1 MKEGFDSGMTT
12 MGTSILDG
20 KDLSGRIKEEIAG
33 EVAEWVSAGNRKPHL
48 AAVLVG
54 HDGASRTYVDHKVRS
69 CEQVG
74 FDSTLIERPAD
85 ITQAELLEIVHQ
97 LNGNPEI
104 DGFIVQ
110 LPLPDHID
118 DQSVIE
124 AVDPRKD
131 VDGFHPSNMG
141 NLALGLP
148 GFVPATPAGIMTLLD
163 RFGIE
168 TQGMHAVVIGRSSI
182 VGTPMSLLL
191 SRSGSPGNCT
201 VTLCHSR
208 TQGLEEHCRR
218 ADILVAAV
226 GIPGMVKADMV
237 KEGAVVIDVGITR
250 VEDATA
256 KRGFRLKGDVDYAE
270 VAPKCSW
277 ITPVPGGV
285 GPMTIVSLLRN
296 TLVAAQRTASHT

>member
-1 MKEGFDSGMTT
+1 MSHRT
-12 MGTSILDG
+12 MEDTRILDG
-20 KDLSGRIKEEIAG
+20 KALSETIKGEIAD
-33 EVAEWVSAGNRKPHL
+33 EVRDWVAAGNSAPHL

-54 HDGASRTYVDHKVRS
+54 EDGASRTYVDHKVRS
-69 CEQVG
+69 CARVG
-74 FDSTLIERPAD
+74 FESTLIQRPAD
-85 ITQAELLEIVHQ
+85 ITQEELLEIVHG
-97 LNGNPEI
+97 LNDDPVI

-110 LPLPDHID
+110 LPLPDHLD
-118 DQSVIE
+118 AQAVIE
-124 AVDPRKD
+124 SVDPAKD
-131 VDGFHPSNMG
+131 VDGFHPVNMG

-148 GFVPATPAGIMTLLD
+148 GFVPATPAGIMTMLE
-163 RFGIE
+163 RSGID
-168 TQGMHAVVIGRSSI
+168 TQGKHAVVIGRSSI

-191 SRSGSPGNCT
+191 SRSGQPGNCT

-208 TQGLEEHCRR
+208 TVDLAGHCRE

-226 GIPGMVKADMV
+226 GRPEMVKGEMV

-250 VEDATA
+250 VEDPNA
-256 KRGFRLKGDVDYAE
+256 KRGYRLKGDVDYAD

-296 TLVAAQRTASHT
+296 TLTAARAKHRA

>member
-1 MKEGFDSGMTT
+1 LTPSIDT
-12 MGTSILDG
+12 METGILDG
-20 KDLSGRIKEEIAG
+20 KSLSKQIKEEIAR
-33 EVAEWVSAGNRKPHL
+33 EVADWVGQGNRRPHL

-54 HDGASRTYVDHKVRS
+54 QDGASRTYVDHKVKS
-69 CEQVG
+69 CAQVG
-74 FDSTLIERPAD
+74 FESTLIERPAD
-85 ITQAELLEIVHQ
+85 IGQADLLEIVAQ
-97 LNGNPEI
+97 LNDDPAI

-110 LPLPDHID
+110 LPLPAHID
-118 DQSVIE
+118 DQAVIE
-124 AVDPRKD
+124 AVDPAKD

-148 GFVPATPAGIMTLLD
+148 GFVPATPAGIMTMLE
-163 RFGIE
+163 RSGVE
-168 TQGMHAVVIGRSSI
+168 TEGKHAVVIGRSSI

-208 TQGLEEHCRR
+208 TQDLAAHCRR

-226 GIPGMVKADMV
+226 GRPGMVKADMV

-250 VEDATA
+250 VEDPTA
-256 KRGFRLKGDVDYAE
+256 KRGFRLKGDVDYAD
-270 VAPKCSW
+270 VAPKCRW

-285 GPMTIVSLLRN
+285 GPMTIVSLLNN
-296 TLVAAQRTASHT
+296 TLEAARRSADQA

>member
-1 MKEGFDSGMTT
+1 MSENETIMETA
-12 MGTSILDG
+12 ILDG
-20 KDLSGRIKEEIAG
+20 KALSQQIKQEIAA
-33 EVAEWVSAGNRKPHL
+33 EVAEWVAQGHRKPHL

-54 HDGASRTYVDHKVRS
+54 NDGASRTYVDHKVKS
-69 CEQVG
+69 CAQVG
-74 FDSTLIERPAD
+74 FSSTLIERPED
-85 ITQAELLEIVHQ
+85 ITQAELLDIVHG
-97 LNGNPEI
+97 LNADDGI

-110 LPLPDHID
+110 LPLPRHID
-118 DQSVIE
+118 DQAIIE
-124 AVDPRKD
+124 AVDPKKD

-148 GFVPATPAGIMTLLD
+148 GFVPATPAGIMTMLE
-163 RFGIE
+163 RAGIE
-168 TQGMHAVVIGRSSI
+168 TEGRHAVVIGRSSI

-191 SRSGSPGNCT
+191 SRSGNPGNCT

-208 TQGLEEHCRR
+208 TRNLAEECRR

-226 GIPGMVKADMV
+226 GRPEMIKADMV

-250 VEDATA
+250 VEDTTA
-256 KRGFRLKGDVDYAE
+256 KRGYRLKGDVDYYD

-296 TLVAAQRTASHT
+296 TLAAAQRGASS

>member
-1 MKEGFDSGMTT
+1 MTGLT
-12 MGTSILDG
+12 MDNTQILDG
-20 KDLSGRIKEEIAG
+20 KGLSEAIKEEIAV
-33 EVAEWVSAGNRKPHL
+33 EVREWVAAGHPAPHL

-54 HDGASRTYVDHKVRS
+54 EDGASRTYVDHKVRS
-69 CEQVG
+69 CAKVG
-74 FDSTLIERPAD
+74 FESTLIQRPAD
-85 ITQAELLEIVHQ
+85 ITQDELIGIVHS
-97 LNGNPEI
+97 LNDDPSI

-110 LPLPDHID
+110 LPLPDHLD
-118 DQSVIE
+118 AQAVIE
-124 AVDPRKD
+124 AVDPAKD
-131 VDGFHPSNMG
+131 VDGFHPVNMG

-148 GFVPATPAGIMTLLD
+148 GFVPATPAGIMTMLE
-163 RFGIE
+163 RSGIE
-168 TQGMHAVVIGRSSI
+168 TEGKHAVVIGRSSI

-191 SRSGSPGNCT
+191 SRSGQPGNCT

-208 TQGLEEHCRR
+208 TRDLRSHCLE

-226 GIPGMVKADMV
+226 GRPEMVTADMV

-250 VEDATA
+250 VEDPTA
-256 KRGFRLKGDVDYAE
+256 KRGYRLKGDVDYAD

-296 TLVAAQRTASHT
+296 TLTAAGAKHSA

>member
-1 MKEGFDSGMTT
+1 MSENQTT
-12 MGTSILDG
+12 METAILDG
-20 KDLSGRIKEEIAG
+20 KALSQQIKQEIAA
-33 EVAEWVSAGNRKPHL
+33 EVADWVAQGHRKPHL

-54 HDGASRTYVDHKVRS
+54 NDGASRTYVDHKVKS
-69 CEQVG
+69 CAQVG
-74 FDSTLIERPAD
+74 FSSTLIERPED
-85 ITQAELLEIVHQ
+85 ITQAELLDIVHG
-97 LNGNPEI
+97 LNADDGI

-110 LPLPDHID
+110 LPLPRHID
-118 DQSVIE
+118 DQAIIE
-124 AVDPRKD
+124 AVDPKKD

-148 GFVPATPAGIMTLLD
+148 GFVPATPAGIMTMLE
-163 RFGIE
+163 RAGIE
-168 TQGMHAVVIGRSSI
+168 TEGRHAVVIGRSSI

-191 SRSGSPGNCT
+191 SRSGNPGNCT

-208 TQGLEEHCRR
+208 TRNLAEECRR

-226 GIPGMVKADMV
+226 GRPEMVKADMV

-250 VEDATA
+250 VEDPTA
-256 KRGFRLKGDVDYAE
+256 KRGYRLKGDVDYAD

-296 TLVAAQRTASHT
+296 TLTAAQRGASS

>member
-1 MKEGFDSGMTT
+1 MSENQTT
-12 MGTSILDG
+12 METAILDG
-20 KDLSGRIKEEIAG
+20 KALSQQIKQEIAA
-33 EVAEWVSAGNRKPHL
+33 EVADWVAQGHRKPHL

-54 HDGASRTYVDHKVRS
+54 NDGASRTYVDHKVKS
-69 CEQVG
+69 CAQVG
-74 FDSTLIERPAD
+74 FTSTLIERPAD
-85 ITQAELLEIVHQ
+85 ITQAELLDIVHG
-97 LNGNPEI
+97 LNADDGI

-110 LPLPDHID
+110 LPLPRHID
-118 DQSVIE
+118 DQAIIE
-124 AVDPRKD
+124 AVDPKKD

-148 GFVPATPAGIMTLLD
+148 GFVPATPAGIMTMLE
-163 RFGIE
+163 RAGIE
-168 TQGMHAVVIGRSSI
+168 TEGRHAVVIGRSSI

-191 SRSGSPGNCT
+191 SRSGNPGNCT

-208 TQGLEEHCRR
+208 TRNLAEECRR

-226 GIPGMVKADMV
+226 GRPEMVKADMV

-250 VEDATA
+250 VEDPTA
-256 KRGFRLKGDVDYAE
+256 KRGYRLKGDVDYAD

-296 TLVAAQRTASHT
+296 TLTAAQRGASS

>member
-1 MKEGFDSGMTT
+1 MIPSIDT
-12 MGTSILDG
+12 METGILDG
-20 KDLSGRIKEEIAG
+20 KSLSKQIKEEIAR
-33 EVAEWVSAGNRKPHL
+33 EVADWVGQGNRRPHL

-54 HDGASRTYVDHKVRS
+54 QDGASRTYVDHKVKS
-69 CEQVG
+69 CAQVG
-74 FDSTLIERPAD
+74 FESTLIERPAD
-85 ITQAELLEIVHQ
+85 IGQADLLEIVAQ
-97 LNGNPEI
+97 LNDDPAI

-110 LPLPDHID
+110 LPLPAHID
-118 DQSVIE
+118 DQAVIE
-124 AVDPRKD
+124 AVDPAKD

-148 GFVPATPAGIMTLLD
+148 GFVPATPAGIMTMLE
-163 RFGIE
+163 RSGVE
-168 TQGMHAVVIGRSSI
+168 TEGKHAVVIGRSSI

-208 TQGLEEHCRR
+208 TQDLEAHCRR

-226 GIPGMVKADMV
+226 GRPGMVKADMV

-250 VEDATA
+250 VEDPTA
-256 KRGFRLKGDVDYAE
+256 KRGFRLKGDVDYAD
-270 VAPKCSW
+270 VAPKCRW

-285 GPMTIVSLLRN
+285 GPMTIVSLLNN
-296 TLVAAQRTASHT
+296 TLEAARRSADQA

>member
-1 MKEGFDSGMTT
+1 MI
-12 MGTSILDG
+12 TSPAPNSMETAILDG
-20 KDLSGRIKEEIAG
+20 KDLSQKIKGEIA
-33 EVAEWVSAGNRKPHL
+33 VAVTEWVAQGHRPPHL

-54 HDGASRTYVDHKVRS
+54 QDGASRTYVDHKVKS
-69 CEQVG
+69 CAQVG
-74 FDSTLIERPAD
+74 FESTLIERPAD
-85 ITQAELLEIVHQ
+85 ISQKELLEIVAQ
-97 LNGNPEI
+97 LNEDLAI

-118 DQSVIE
+118 DQAVIE
-124 AVDPRKD
+124 AVSPSKD

-148 GFVPATPAGIMTLLD
+148 GFVPATPAGIVTMLERT
-163 RFGIE
+163 GIE
-168 TQGMHAVVIGRSSI
+168 TAGKHAVVIGRSSI

-191 SRSGSPGNCT
+191 SRSGNPGNCT

-208 TQGLEEHCRR
+208 TQDLEAHCRR

-226 GIPGMVKADMV
+226 GRPGMIKANMV

-250 VEDATA
+250 VEDASA
-256 KRGFRLKGDVDYAE
+256 KRGFRLKGDVDYAD

-285 GPMTIVSLLRN
+285 GPMTIVSLLNN
-296 TLVAAQRTASHT
+296 TLDAARRSAAAS

>member
-1 MKEGFDSGMTT
+1 MEDTR
-12 MGTSILDG
+12 ILDG
-20 KDLSGRIKEEIAG
+20 KALSEAIKGEIAD
-33 EVAEWVSAGNRKPHL
+33 EVRDWVAAGNPAPHL

-54 HDGASRTYVDHKVRS
+54 EDGASRTYVDHKVRS
-69 CEQVG
+69 CARVG
-74 FDSTLIERPAD
+74 FESTLIQRPAD
-85 ITQAELLEIVHQ
+85 ITQEELLEIVHG
-97 LNGNPEI
+97 LNDDPAI

-110 LPLPDHID
+110 LPLPDHLD
-118 DQSVIE
+118 AQAVIA
-124 AVDPRKD
+124 AVAPAKD
-131 VDGFHPSNMG
+131 VDGFHPVNMG

-148 GFVPATPAGIMTLLD
+148 GFVPATPAGIMTMLE
-163 RFGIE
+163 RSGIDTE
-168 TQGMHAVVIGRSSI
+168 GKHAVVIGRSSI

-191 SRSGSPGNCT
+191 SRNGQPGNCT

-208 TQGLEEHCRR
+208 TVDLAGHCRE

-226 GIPGMVKADMV
+226 GRPEMVKADMV

-250 VEDATA
+250 VEDPSA
-256 KRGFRLKGDVDYAE
+256 KRGYRLKVDVDYAD

-296 TLVAAQRTASHT
+296 TLTAARAKHRA

>member
-1 MKEGFDSGMTT
+1 METR
-12 MGTSILDG
+12 ILDG
-20 KDLSGRIKEEIAG
+20 KGLSQQIKEEIAI
-33 EVAEWVSAGNRKPHL
+33 EVADWVAKGNRRPHL

-54 HDGASRTYVDHKVRS
+54 QDGASRTYVDHKVKS
-69 CEQVG
+69 CAQVG
-74 FDSTLIERPAD
+74 FESTLIERPAE
-85 ITQAELLEIVHQ
+85 IGQEELLTIVAQ
-97 LNGNPEI
+97 LNEDPSI

-110 LPLPDHID
+110 LPLPAHID
-118 DQSVIE
+118 DQAVIE
-124 AVDPRKD
+124 AVSPLKD

-148 GFVPATPAGIMTLLD
+148 GFVPATPAGIMTMLD
-163 RFGIE
+163 RSGVE
-168 TQGMHAVVIGRSSI
+168 TEGKHAVVIGRSSI

-191 SRSGSPGNCT
+191 SRSGQPGNCT

-208 TQGLEEHCRR
+208 TQDLQAHCLR

-226 GIPGMVKADMV
+226 GRPGMVKAEMV

-250 VEDATA
+250 VEDSTA
-256 KRGFRLKGDVDYAE
+256 KRGFRLKGDVDYAS

-285 GPMTIVSLLRN
+285 GPMTIVSLLKN
-296 TLVAAQRTASHT
+296 TLLAARRSADQA

>member
-1 MKEGFDSGMTT
+1 METG
-12 MGTSILDG
+12 ILDG
-20 KDLSGRIKEEIAG
+20 KSLSKQIKEEIAR
-33 EVAEWVSAGNRKPHL
+33 EVADWVGQGNRRPHL

-54 HDGASRTYVDHKVRS
+54 QDGASRTYVDHKVKS
-69 CEQVG
+69 CAQVG
-74 FDSTLIERPAD
+74 FESTLIERPAD
-85 ITQAELLEIVHQ
+85 IGQADLLEIVAQ
-97 LNGNPEI
+97 LNDDPAI

-110 LPLPDHID
+110 LPLPAHID
-118 DQSVIE
+118 DQAVIE
-124 AVDPRKD
+124 AVDPAKD

-148 GFVPATPAGIMTLLD
+148 GFVPATPAGIMTMLE
-163 RFGIE
+163 RSGVE
-168 TQGMHAVVIGRSSI
+168 TEGKHAVVIGRSSI

-208 TQGLEEHCRR
+208 TQDLAAHCSR

-226 GIPGMVKADMV
+226 GRPGMVKADMV

-250 VEDATA
+250 VEDPTA
-256 KRGFRLKGDVDYAE
+256 KRGFRLKGDVDYAD
-270 VAPKCSW
+270 VAPKCRW

-285 GPMTIVSLLRN
+285 GPMTIVCLLNN
-296 TLVAAQRTASHT
+296 TLEAARRSADQA

>member
-1 MKEGFDSGMTT
+1 MTGLT
-12 MGTSILDG
+12 MDNTQILDG
-20 KDLSGRIKEEIAG
+20 KGLSEAIKEEIAV
-33 EVAEWVSAGNRKPHL
+33 EVREWVAAGHPAPHL

-54 HDGASRTYVDHKVRS
+54 EDGASRTYVDHKVRS
-69 CEQVG
+69 CAKVG
-74 FDSTLIERPAD
+74 FESTLIQRPAD
-85 ITQAELLEIVHQ
+85 ITQDELIGIVHS
-97 LNGNPEI
+97 LNDDPSI

-110 LPLPDHID
+110 LPLPDHLD
-118 DQSVIE
+118 AQAVIE
-124 AVDPRKD
+124 AVDPAKD
-131 VDGFHPSNMG
+131 VDGFHPVNMG

-148 GFVPATPAGIMTLLD
+148 GFVPATPAGIMTMLE
-163 RFGIE
+163 RSGIE
-168 TQGMHAVVIGRSSI
+168 TEGKHAVVIGRSSI

-191 SRSGSPGNCT
+191 SRSGQPGNCT

-208 TQGLEEHCRR
+208 TRDLRSHCLE

-226 GIPGMVKADMV
+226 GRPEMVTADMV

-250 VEDATA
+250 VEDPTA
-256 KRGFRLKGDVDYAE
+256 KRGYRLKGDVDYAD

-296 TLVAAQRTASHT
+296 TLTAARAKHSA

>member
-1 MKEGFDSGMTT
+1 MKPSIDSST
-12 MGTSILDG
+12 METAILDG
-20 KDLSGRIKEEIAG
+20 KALSGKIKVEIAA
-33 EVAEWVSAGNRKPHL
+33 EVSEWVQKGHRKPHL

-54 HDGASRTYVDHKVRS
+54 NDGASRTYVDHKVRS

-74 FDSTLIERPAD
+74 FDSTLIERPSD
-85 ITQAELLEIVHQ
+85 ITQADLLAIVDEL
-97 LNGNPEI
+97 NRDDGI

-110 LPLPDHID
+110 LPLPSHID
-118 DQSVIE
+118 DQAIIE
-124 AVDPRKD
+124 AVDPLKD

-148 GFVPATPAGIMTLLD
+148 GFVPATPAGIMAMLD
-163 RFGIE
+163 RYNIDTEGK
-168 TQGMHAVVIGRSSI
+168 HAVVIGRSSI

-208 TQGLEEHCRR
+208 TQGLADHCRQ

-256 KRGFRLKGDVDYAE
+256 KRGFRLKGDVDYTD

-296 TLVAAQRTASHT
+296 TLVAAQRTASHH

>member
-1 MKEGFDSGMTT
+1 MITAPASHT
-12 MGTSILDG
+12 MDTEILDG
-20 KDLSGRIKEEIAG
+20 KGLSQKIKEEIAI
-33 EVAEWVSAGNRKPHL
+33 EVTDWVAQGHRRPHL

-54 HDGASRTYVDHKVRS
+54 QDGASRTYVDHKVKS
-69 CEQVG
+69 CAQVG
-74 FDSTLIERPAD
+74 FESTLIERSAD
-85 ITQAELLEIVHQ
+85 VSQQELLEIVAK
-97 LNGNPEI
+97 LNADPSI

-118 DQSVIE
+118 DQAVIE
-124 AVDPRKD
+124 AVSPSKD

-163 RFGIE
+163 RSGIE
-168 TQGMHAVVIGRSSI
+168 TAGKHAVVIGRSSI

-191 SRSGSPGNCT
+191 SRSGNPGNCT

-208 TQGLEEHCRR
+208 TQDLAAHCRR

-226 GIPGMVKADMV
+226 GRPGMVKADMV

-250 VEDATA
+250 VEDPSA
-256 KRGFRLKGDVDYAE
+256 KRGFRLKGDVDFAD

-285 GPMTIVSLLRN
+285 GPMTIVSLLNN
-296 TLVAAQRTASHT
+296 TLAAARRSAALA

>member
-1 MKEGFDSGMTT
+1 META
-12 MGTSILDG
+12 ILDG
-20 KDLSGRIKEEIAG
+20 KDLSQKIKGEIA
-33 EVAEWVSAGNRKPHL
+33 VAVTEWVAQGHRPPHL

-54 HDGASRTYVDHKVRS
+54 QDGASRTYVDHKVKS
-69 CEQVG
+69 CAQVG
-74 FDSTLIERPAD
+74 FESTLIERPAD
-85 ITQAELLEIVHQ
+85 ISQKELLDIVAQ
-97 LNGNPEI
+97 LNEDPAI

-118 DQSVIE
+118 DQAVIE
-124 AVDPRKD
+124 AVSPLKD

-148 GFVPATPAGIMTLLD
+148 GFVPATPAGIVTMLERT
-163 RFGIE
+163 GIE
-168 TQGMHAVVIGRSSI
+168 TAGKHAVVIGRSSI

-191 SRSGSPGNCT
+191 SRSGNPGNCT

-208 TQGLEEHCRR
+208 TQDLEAHCRR

-226 GIPGMVKADMV
+226 GRPGMIKANMV

-250 VEDATA
+250 VEDASA
-256 KRGFRLKGDVDYAE
+256 KRGFRLKGDVDYAD

-285 GPMTIVSLLRN
+285 GPMTIVSLLNN
-296 TLVAAQRTASHT
+296 TLDAARRSAAAN

>member
-1 MKEGFDSGMTT
+1 META
-12 MGTSILDG
+12 ILDG
-20 KDLSGRIKEEIAG
+20 KALSGKIKEEIAA
-33 EVAEWVSAGNRKPHL
+33 EVSEWVRKGHRKPHL

-54 HDGASRTYVDHKVRS
+54 NDGASRTYVDHKVRS

-74 FDSTLIERPAD
+74 FDSTLVERPSD
-85 ITQAELLEIVHQ
+85 ITQAELLAIVDE
-97 LNGNPEI
+97 LNRDSGI

-110 LPLPDHID
+110 LPLPSHID
-118 DQSVIE
+118 DQAVIE
-124 AVDPRKD
+124 AVDPLKD

-148 GFVPATPAGIMTLLD
+148 GFVPATPAGIITMLD
-163 RFGIE
+163 RYDIE
-168 TQGMHAVVIGRSSI
+168 TEGKHAVVIGRSSI

-208 TQGLEEHCRR
+208 TQGLKEHCKR

-296 TLVAAQRTASHT
+296 TLVAAQRTASHS

>member
-1 MKEGFDSGMTT
+1 MTPSIDT
-12 MGTSILDG
+12 METGILDG
-20 KDLSGRIKEEIAG
+20 KSLSKQIKEEIAR
-33 EVAEWVSAGNRKPHL
+33 EVADWVGQGNRRPHL

-54 HDGASRTYVDHKVRS
+54 QDGASRTYVDHKVKS
-69 CEQVG
+69 CAQVG
-74 FDSTLIERPAD
+74 FESTLIERPAD
-85 ITQAELLEIVHQ
+85 IGQADLLEIVAQ
-97 LNGNPEI
+97 LNDDPAI

-110 LPLPDHID
+110 LPLPAHID
-118 DQSVIE
+118 DQAVIE
-124 AVDPRKD
+124 AVDPAKD

-148 GFVPATPAGIMTLLD
+148 GFVPATPAGIMTMLE
-163 RFGIE
+163 RSGVE
-168 TQGMHAVVIGRSSI
+168 TEGKHAVVIGRSSI

-208 TQGLEEHCRR
+208 TQDLAAHCSR

-226 GIPGMVKADMV
+226 GRPGMVKADMV

-250 VEDATA
+250 VEDPTA
-256 KRGFRLKGDVDYAE
+256 KRGFRLKGDVDYAD
-270 VAPKCSW
+270 VAPKCRW

-285 GPMTIVSLLRN
+285 GPMTIVSLLNN
-296 TLVAAQRTASHT
+296 TLEAARRSADQA

>member
-1 MKEGFDSGMTT
+1 MI
-12 MGTSILDG
+12 TSPAPNSMETAILDG
-20 KDLSGRIKEEIAG
+20 KDLSQKIKGEIA
-33 EVAEWVSAGNRKPHL
+33 VAVTEWVAQGHRPPHL

-54 HDGASRTYVDHKVRS
+54 QDGASRTYVDHKVKS
-69 CEQVG
+69 CAQVG
-74 FDSTLIERPAD
+74 FESTLIERPAD
-85 ITQAELLEIVHQ
+85 ISQKELLEIVAQ
-97 LNGNPEI
+97 LNEDPAI

-118 DQSVIE
+118 DQAVIE
-124 AVDPRKD
+124 AVSPSKD

-148 GFVPATPAGIMTLLD
+148 GFVPATPAGIVTMLERT
-163 RFGIE
+163 GIE
-168 TQGMHAVVIGRSSI
+168 TAGKHAVVIGRSSI
-182 VGTPMSLLL
+182 VGTPMSLLR
-191 SRSGSPGNCT
+191 SRSGNPGNCT

-208 TQGLEEHCRR
+208 TQDLEAHCRR

-226 GIPGMVKADMV
+226 GRPGMIKANMV

-250 VEDATA
+250 VEDASA
-256 KRGFRLKGDVDYAE
+256 KRGFRLKGDVDYAD

-285 GPMTIVSLLRN
+285 GPMTIVSLLNN
-296 TLVAAQRTASHT
+296 TLDAARRSAAAS

>member
-1 MKEGFDSGMTT
+1 MSHRT
-12 MGTSILDG
+12 MEDTRILDG
-20 KDLSGRIKEEIAG
+20 KALSETIKGEIAD
-33 EVAEWVSAGNRKPHL
+33 EVRDWVAAGNPAPHL

-54 HDGASRTYVDHKVRS
+54 EDGASRTYVDHKVRS
-69 CEQVG
+69 CARVG
-74 FDSTLIERPAD
+74 FESTLIQRPAD
-85 ITQAELLEIVHQ
+85 ITQEELLEIVHG
-97 LNGNPEI
+97 LNDDPAI

-110 LPLPDHID
+110 LPLPDHLD
-118 DQSVIE
+118 AQAVIE
-124 AVDPRKD
+124 SVDPAKD
-131 VDGFHPSNMG
+131 VDGFHPVNMG

-148 GFVPATPAGIMTLLD
+148 GFVPATPAGIMTMLE
-163 RFGIE
+163 RSGID
-168 TQGMHAVVIGRSSI
+168 TQGKHAVVIGRSSI

-191 SRSGSPGNCT
+191 SRSGQPGNCT

-208 TQGLEEHCRR
+208 TVDLAGHCRE

-226 GIPGMVKADMV
+226 GRPEMVKGEMV

-250 VEDATA
+250 VEDPNA
-256 KRGFRLKGDVDYAE
+256 KRGYRLKGDVDYAD

-296 TLVAAQRTASHT
+296 TLSAARTKHRA

>member
-1 MKEGFDSGMTT
+1 MSGLTMDSTQ
-12 MGTSILDG
+12 ILDG
-20 KDLSGRIKEEIAG
+20 KGLSETIKEEIAV
-33 EVAEWVSAGNRKPHL
+33 EVRDWVAAGNPAPHL

-54 HDGASRTYVDHKVRS
+54 EDGASRTYVDHKVRS
-69 CEQVG
+69 CAKVG
-74 FDSTLIERPAD
+74 FESTLIQRPAN
-85 ITQAELLEIVHQ
+85 ITQEELIGIVHS
-97 LNGNPEI
+97 LNDDPSI

-110 LPLPDHID
+110 LPLPDHLD
-118 DQSVIE
+118 AQAVIE
-124 AVDPRKD
+124 AVDPAKD
-131 VDGFHPSNMG
+131 VDGFHPVNMG

-148 GFVPATPAGIMTLLD
+148 GFVPATPAGIMTMLE
-163 RFGIE
+163 RSGID
-168 TQGMHAVVIGRSSI
+168 TQGKHAVVIGRSSI

-191 SRSGSPGNCT
+191 SRSGQPGNCT

-208 TQGLEEHCRR
+208 TVDLAGHCRE

-226 GIPGMVKADMV
+226 GRPEMVKADMV

-250 VEDATA
+250 LEDPSA
-256 KRGFRLKGDVDYAE
+256 KRGYRLKGDVDYAD

-296 TLVAAQRTASHT
+296 TLTAARAKHRV

>member
-1 MKEGFDSGMTT
+1 MPENETT
-12 MGTSILDG
+12 METAILDG
-20 KDLSGRIKEEIAG
+20 KALSQQIKQEIAA
-33 EVAEWVSAGNRKPHL
+33 EVADWVAQGHRKPHL

-54 HDGASRTYVDHKVRS
+54 NDGASRTYVDHKVKS
-69 CEQVG
+69 CAQVG
-74 FDSTLIERPAD
+74 FSSTLIERPED
-85 ITQAELLEIVHQ
+85 ITQAELLDIVHG
-97 LNGNPEI
+97 LNADDGI

-110 LPLPDHID
+110 LPLPRHID
-118 DQSVIE
+118 DQAIIE
-124 AVDPRKD
+124 AVDPKKD

-148 GFVPATPAGIMTLLD
+148 GFVPATPAGIITMLE
-163 RFGIE
+163 RAGIE
-168 TQGMHAVVIGRSSI
+168 TEGRHAVVIGRSSI

-191 SRSGSPGNCT
+191 SRSGNPGNCT

-208 TQGLEEHCRR
+208 TRNLAEECRR

-226 GIPGMVKADMV
+226 GRPEMVKADMV

-250 VEDATA
+250 VEDPTA
-256 KRGFRLKGDVDYAE
+256 KRGYRLKGDVDYAD

-296 TLVAAQRTASHT
+296 TLTAAQRGASS

>member
-1 MKEGFDSGMTT
+1 MKPSIDSST
-12 MGTSILDG
+12 METAILDG
-20 KDLSGRIKEEIAG
+20 KALSGKIKVEIAA
-33 EVAEWVSAGNRKPHL
+33 EVSEWVQKGHRKPHL

-54 HDGASRTYVDHKVRS
+54 NDGASRTYVDHKVRS

-74 FDSTLIERPAD
+74 FDSTLIERPSD
-85 ITQAELLEIVHQ
+85 ITQADLLAIVDEL
-97 LNGNPEI
+97 NRDDGI

-110 LPLPDHID
+110 LPLPSHID
-118 DQSVIE
+118 DQAIIE
-124 AVDPRKD
+124 AVDPLKD

-148 GFVPATPAGIMTLLD
+148 GFVPATPAGIMAMLD
-163 RFGIE
+163 RYNIDTEGK
-168 TQGMHAVVIGRSSI
+168 HAVVIGRSSI

-201 VTLCHSR
+201 VTLCHSG
-208 TQGLEEHCRR
+208 TQGLADHCRQ

-256 KRGFRLKGDVDYAE
+256 KRGFRLKGDVDYTD

-296 TLVAAQRTASHT
+296 TLVAAQRTASHH

>member
-1 MKEGFDSGMTT
+1 MSHRT
-12 MGTSILDG
+12 MEDTRILDG
-20 KDLSGRIKEEIAG
+20 KALSETIKGEIAD
-33 EVAEWVSAGNRKPHL
+33 EVRDWVAAGNPAPHL

-54 HDGASRTYVDHKVRS
+54 EDGASRTYVDHKVRS
-69 CEQVG
+69 CARVG
-74 FDSTLIERPAD
+74 FESTLIQRPAD
-85 ITQAELLEIVHQ
+85 ITQEELLEIVHG
-97 LNGNPEI
+97 LNDDPTI

-110 LPLPDHID
+110 LPLPDHLD
-118 DQSVIE
+118 AHAVIE
-124 AVDPRKD
+124 AVDPAKD
-131 VDGFHPSNMG
+131 VDGFHPINMG

-148 GFVPATPAGIMTLLD
+148 GFVPATPAGIMTMLE
-163 RFGIE
+163 RSGID
-168 TQGMHAVVIGRSSI
+168 TQGKHAVVIGRSSI

-191 SRSGSPGNCT
+191 SRSGQPGNCT

-208 TQGLEEHCRR
+208 TVDLAGHCRE

-226 GIPGMVKADMV
+226 GRPEMVKGEMV

-250 VEDATA
+250 VEDPNA
-256 KRGFRLKGDVDYAE
+256 KRGYRLKGDVDYAD

-296 TLVAAQRTASHT
+296 TLTAARAKHRA

>member
-1 MKEGFDSGMTT
+1 MIPSIDT
-12 MGTSILDG
+12 METGILDG
-20 KDLSGRIKEEIAG
+20 KSLSKQIKEEIAR
-33 EVAEWVSAGNRKPHL
+33 EVADWVGQGNRRPHL

-54 HDGASRTYVDHKVRS
+54 QDGASRTYVDHKVKS
-69 CEQVG
+69 CAQVG
-74 FDSTLIERPAD
+74 FESTLIERPAD
-85 ITQAELLEIVHQ
+85 IGQADLLEIVAQ
-97 LNGNPEI
+97 LNDDPAI

-110 LPLPDHID
+110 LPLPAHID
-118 DQSVIE
+118 DQAVIE
-124 AVDPRKD
+124 AVDPAKD

-148 GFVPATPAGIMTLLD
+148 GFVPATPAGIMTMLE
-163 RFGIE
+163 RSGVE
-168 TQGMHAVVIGRSSI
+168 TEGKHAVVIGRSSI

-208 TQGLEEHCRR
+208 TQDLAAHCSR

-226 GIPGMVKADMV
+226 GRPGMVKADMV

-250 VEDATA
+250 VEDPTA
-256 KRGFRLKGDVDYAE
+256 KRGFRLKGDVDYAD
-270 VAPKCSW
+270 VAPKCRW

-285 GPMTIVSLLRN
+285 GPMTIVSLLNN
-296 TLVAAQRTASHT
+296 TLEAARRSADQA

>member
-1 MKEGFDSGMTT
+1 MKPSIESST
-12 MGTSILDG
+12 METAILDG
-20 KDLSGRIKEEIAG
+20 KALSGKIKVEIAA
-33 EVAEWVSAGNRKPHL
+33 EVSEWVQKGHRKPHL

-54 HDGASRTYVDHKVRS
+54 NDGASRTYVDHKVRS

-74 FDSTLIERPAD
+74 FDSTLIERPSD
-85 ITQAELLEIVHQ
+85 ITQADLLAIVDEL
-97 LNGNPEI
+97 NRDDGI

-110 LPLPDHID
+110 LPLPSHID
-118 DQSVIE
+118 DQAIIE
-124 AVDPRKD
+124 AVDPLKD

-148 GFVPATPAGIMTLLD
+148 GFVPATPAGIMAMLD
-163 RFGIE
+163 RYNIDTEGK
-168 TQGMHAVVIGRSSI
+168 HAVVIGRSSI

-208 TQGLEEHCRR
+208 TQGLADHCRQ

-256 KRGFRLKGDVDYAE
+256 KRGFRLKGDVDYTD

-296 TLVAAQRTASHT
+296 TLVAAQRTASHH